1 MLPPVRSEF
10 LDRSQ
15 RDTVDKRIE
24 PGPGWIINPC
34 LKAAERHAFLVGI
47 SVSET
52 CAEQDSAEDDQAGN
66 DDGGARPPIETEHK
80 DRERETELVLDGQRP
95 CTGHTG

>member
-24 PGPGWIINPC
+24 PGPGWIINTC
-34 LKAAERHAFLVGI
+34 LKAAARYAFLVES
-47 SVSET
+47 SVSEK
-52 CAEQDSAEDDQAGN
+52 CAEQDSAEDDQARN
-66 DDGGARPPIETEHK
+66 DDGRARPAIEKEYHE
-80 DRERETELVLDGQRP
+80 REREIELVLDRDLR
-95 CTGHTG
+95 CMEKS